1 MPQEV
6 LRPEQ
11 ECEEI
16 MSIFRGKHMGDEAK
30 NEDVA
35 CLNGEL
41 CDKNV
46 RWHQL

>member
-11 ECEEI
+11 KRQKI
-16 MSIFRGKHMGDEAK
+16 MSIFGGEHMGDEAK
-30 NEDVA
+30 DKDVA

-41 CDKNV
+41 CVVID
-46 RWHQL
+46 R

>member
-11 ECEEI
+11 KCEEI
-16 MSIFRGKHMGDEAK
+16 MSIFGGKRVGDEAK
-30 NEDVA
+30 NKDIA

-41 CDKNV
+41 CV
-46 RWHQL
+46 VGR